1 MKFAAGQSGNPSGR
15 AQGARS
21 LTKAAR
27 NQAHE
32 ALAVLASTMRDESL
46 NAEIRVN
53 AASAIV
59 NAALHEKPIIC
70 EPAAL

>member
-1 MKFAAGQSGNPSGR
+1 MKFAAGQTGNPSGR

-27 NQAHE
+27 KQAHE

-46 NAEIRVN
+46 GAEIRAN

-59 NAALHEKPIIC
+59 SAALHEKPVIC
-70 EPAAL
+70 ESTAL